1 MSQKSELLNE
11 VRDGNETRGHE
22 SGKRGHGNCSIML
35 STVRADLFELL
46 EKINAFIDDGV
57 KIKLEIHPKKK
68 QLDISDAELIEL
80 FEKKRKNRLK

>member
-11 VRDGNETRGHE
+11 VRDGNETRE
-22 SGKRGHGNCSIML
+22 HGNCSIML

-57 KIKLEIHPKKK
+57 KIKIEMHPKKK

-80 FEKKRKNRLK
+80 FEKKRKSRLK